1 MPAEYPSAPG
11 GGSNWAYVLD
21 QSIPSDS
28 WIIQHNLGG
37 FPNVTIVDSTGAVL
51 ETHLDYVSANQIVAT
66 FSGPVS
72 GKAYVS

>member
-11 GGSNWAYVLD
+11 GGSNWAYAHD
-21 QSIPSDS
+21 QSIPSDT
-28 WIIQHNLGG
+28 WTIQHNLGG
-37 FPNVTIVDSTGAVL
+37 FPNVTIVDSSGSVL
-51 ETHLDYVSANQIVAT
+51 ITDVDYVNANQIVAT